1 MSLKLL
7 SPNVMTKMHKIQF
20 RLRSTTTPPSRILG
34 KHKVMEKEE
43 GKGKRKWKGKL
54 REEGEPCPR
63 PHAW

>member
-1 MSLKLL
+1 
-7 SPNVMTKMHKIQF
+7 
-20 RLRSTTTPPSRILG
+20 
-34 KHKVMEKEE
+34 MEKEE